1 MTQSLTQNSPDVK
14 SVRVVGKIQFL
25 VIVSDVF
32 STFFFRLIA
41 LTEELLLKRCK
52 VASLEHIVVS

>member
-1 MTQSLTQNSPDVK
+1 MTQSSRQNSPDAK
-14 SVRVVGKIQFL
+14 SVWVVGKIEFL
-25 VIVSDVF
+25 VIDWCF
-32 STFFFRLIA
+32 FYFFFRLIA